1 MNASPPASITKSV
14 VCHSCDCFCP
24 VAAKVDADTGRVTKV
39 TTRDHPFFKDVICM
53 KGAYAP
59 KSFAHPDRL
68 MQPQQRIGERG
79 EGKWQAVS
87 WDEALDDIAERLGK
101 VIDQHGPEALAVAG
115 SNANLGLDNGL
126 TRRFMNLVGTPNFI
140 SGIAY
145 CMGNT
150 AAVSR
155 LVYGWYPRGDLLN
168 TKCIVLFGHDPR
180 RHSWTI
186 EYKTIRTAQAAGAKL
201 IVLDPR
207 KSENAEAA
215 DIWLPLRA
223 GTDAAMTFGWL
234 NVILEEELY
243 DADFVRDW
251 TVGFDAFAERVREY
265 PLDRVADITGVDPAL
280 IRDAAR
286 MYATTKPAAIP
297 WSPITDQQVSSTS
310 AIRLQCA
317 LRAITGNLDVKGG
330 EIFSGFNPGIRSD
343 SEVELHHALPLEQQR
358 KQLGADEFPV
368 FTYRGM
374 APLGDAT
381 ERVWGHRYANL
392 VGGCYMANP
401 SAVFK
406 AMADGEPYPV
416 KAFFALAN
424 NTLMSFAN
432 TNRIYKALLNQDLI
446 VAYEHMLTPTAQ
458 LADYV
463 LPGDSWLERPGMM
476 AGISDRAMAAPGECR
491 SIVYF
496 WCQLAQRLGLGEH
509 FPWQTEEELLDFRL
523 APGATTWAEVVA
535 SGSLPKAANAE
546 RKYEQTGFATPSG
559 KVELHS
565 SVLEGFGFDPLP
577 YYRETVQP
585 DERFPLM
592 MFIGLPD
599 DEYYRTGHRHI
610 PEMRKRAQDPGVL
623 RERDGPGGDWSAGG
637 RLGAR
642 GDIDGRHGRAR
653 LRPVRNARRTG
664 ARAARL
670 VEARINSW
678 PAPSFRRLG
687 VLRRADHPGRRPR
700 LHRPRAR
707 HPAHERRAVLARQA
721 HAGRGGRAGGGVRAD
736 DAHAERAGEAH
747 AQTRAARSRFHAR
760 RRVRRGRGVRGGG
773 AVALRTQLGVA
784 S

>member
-1 MNASPPASITKSV
+1 MNAITASKTVTKSV

-24 VAAKVDADTGRVTKV
+24 LAAKVDTGTGRVTKV

-68 MQPQQRIGERG
+68 MQPRKRVGERG
-79 EGKWQAVS
+79 DNKWQSVP
-87 WDEALDDIAERLGK
+87 WEEALDDIAERLRV
-101 VIDQHGPEALAVAG
+101 VIDRHGPEALAVAG

-126 TRRFMNLVGTPNFI
+126 TRRFMNLIGTPNFI

-155 LVYGWYPRGDLLN
+155 MVYGWYPRGDLLN

-186 EYKTIRTAQAAGAKL
+186 EYKTIRTAQSMGAKL

-234 NVILEEELY
+234 NVIIENGVY

-265 PLDRVADITGVDPAL
+265 PLDRVADITGVDAEL
-280 IRDAAR
+280 IDKAAR
-286 MYATTKPAAIP
+286 TYALSERAAIP
-297 WSPITDQQVSSTS
+297 WSPITDQQISSTS

-330 EIFSGFNPGIRSD
+330 ETFNGFNPKVRSD
-343 SEVELHHALPLEQQR
+343 SEIELHHLLPKSQQA

-374 APLGDAT
+374 EPLGDAC
-381 ERVWGHRYANL
+381 EKVWGHRYANL

-401 SAVFK
+401 AAVFK
-406 AMADGEPYPV
+406 AMTDGKPYPV

-424 NTLMSFAN
+424 NTLLSFAN
-432 TNRIYKALLNQDLI
+432 TNRIYDALLNQDLI
-446 VAYEHMLTPTAQ
+446 VAYEHMMTPTAQ

-463 LPGDSWLERPGMM
+463 LPGDAWLERPGMM
-476 AGISDRAMAAPGECR
+476 AGISDRAMNPPGECR
-491 SIVYF
+491 SIVHF
-496 WCQLAQRLGLGEH
+496 WCELARRMGLGEH
-509 FPWQTEEELLDFRL
+509 FPWRTDEELLDYRFEP
-523 APGATTWAEVVA
+523 AGTTWAKVVA
-535 SGSLPKAANAE
+535 AGSQPGAKNAE

-577 YYRETVQP
+577 YYREPVRP
-585 DERFPLM
+585 NDEYPLT

-610 PEMRKRAQDPGVL
+610 PEMRKRAQDPAFYVSQKDLAAYGL
-623 RERDGPGGDWSAGG
+623 DEGDWI
-637 RLGAR
+637 RLTTSTGSMV
-642 GDIDGRHGRAR
+642 GRAF
-653 LRPVRNARRTG
+653 VRSGMPKGLVRVPHGWWKPESANGTPHLSGAWAFSDAQITPDDDPAYIDLEQGIPHMKGLPCAVAKLTAQEVQELEAVYGPTTPMPNALEKN
-664 ARAARL
+664 A
-670 VEARINSW
+670 
-678 PAPSFRRLG
+678 
-687 VLRRADHPGRRPR
+687 
-700 LHRPRAR
+700 
-707 HPAHERRAVLARQA
+707 
-721 HAGRGGRAGGGVRAD
+721 
-736 DAHAERAGEAH
+736 
-747 AQTRAARSRFHAR
+747 
-760 RRVRRGRGVRGGG
+760 RVRRARSPDFMQDVEFGEDVEFEAVELSLYGRSS
-773 AVALRTQLGVA
+773 A
-784 S
+784 

>member
-1 MNASPPASITKSV
+1 MPSQTATITKSV

-24 VAAKVDADTGRVTKV
+24 VAAKVDAASGRVTKV

-68 MQPQQRIGERG
+68 MQPQKRIGERG
-79 EGKWQAVS
+79 EGKRAPVS
-87 WDEALDDIAERLGK
+87 WDEALDDIAERLRA
-101 VIDQHGPEALAVAG
+101 VIDRYGPEALAIAG
-115 SNANLGLDNGL
+115 SNANIGLDNGL

-155 LVYGWYPRGDLLN
+155 MVYGWYPRGDLMN
-168 TKCIVLFGHDPR
+168 TRCIVLFGHDPR

-186 EYKTIRTAQAAGAKL
+186 EYKTIRTAQAGGARL

-243 DADFVRDW
+243 DKDFVRDW

-265 PLDRVADITGVDPAL
+265 PLERVANITGVDVEL
-280 IRDAAR
+280 IQRAAR
-286 MYATTKPAAIP
+286 MYATAKPAAIP

-317 LRAITGNLDVKGG
+317 LRAITGNLDIKGG
-330 EIFSGFNPGIRSD
+330 EMFAGFNPRMRSD
-343 SEVELHHALPLEQQR
+343 TEVEMHHRLPKAQQA

-374 APLGDAT
+374 EPLGDAT

-401 SAVFK
+401 AAVFK
-406 AMADGEPYPV
+406 AMADGKPYPV

-432 TNRIYKALLNQDLI
+432 TDRIYKALLNQDLI

-463 LPGDSWLERPGMM
+463 LPGDAWLERPGMM
-476 AGISDRAMAAPGECR
+476 AGISDRAMDAPGECR

-496 WCQLAQRLGLGEH
+496 WCELARRLGLGNE
-509 FPWQTEEELLDFRL
+509 FPWHSEEELLDFRL
-523 APGATTWAEVVA
+523 EPAGTTWAEVVA
-535 SGSLPKAANAE
+535 KGSLPKADNPE
-546 RKYEQTGFATPSG
+546 RKYERAGFATPSG

-565 SVLEGFGFDPLP
+565 SVLEGFGFDALP
-577 YYRETVQP
+577 YYREPPGT
-585 DERFPLM
+585 DERFPLT

-610 PEMRKRAQDPGVL
+610 PEMRKRAQDPAFYISEADRQAL
-623 RERDGPGGDWSAGG
+623 CLEEGDWA
-637 RLGAR
+637 RVATATGAMV
-642 GDIDGRHGRAR
+642 GRAF
-653 LRPVRNARRTG
+653 VRSGMPAGLVRVPHGWWKPESRRGMPHLSG
-664 ARAARL
+664 AWAFSDAQ
-670 VEARINSW
+670 IT
-678 PAPSFRRLG
+678 PD
-687 VLRRADHPGRRPR
+687 DHPDFIDLEQGIPHMKGLPCSLAKLDPAEVQELEAVYGPTMPMPNALEKHAKKRSVRSPDFMRDVEFGEDVEFEAVELSLYGRSS
-700 LHRPRAR
+700 A
-707 HPAHERRAVLARQA
+707 
-721 HAGRGGRAGGGVRAD
+721 
-736 DAHAERAGEAH
+736 
-747 AQTRAARSRFHAR
+747 
-760 RRVRRGRGVRGGG
+760 
-773 AVALRTQLGVA
+773 
-784 S
+784 

>member
-1 MNASPPASITKSV
+1 MNKAKIPPQTKSV

-24 VAAKVDADTGRVTKV
+24 LAAKVDDGRVVKV

-68 MQPQQRIGERG
+68 MEPLKRVGDRG
-79 EGKWQAVS
+79 EGQWAKVS
-87 WDEALDDIAERLGK
+87 WDEALDDIAARLST
-101 VIDQHGPEALAVAG
+101 VVDQYGPEALAVAG
-115 SNANLGLDNGL
+115 SNANIGLDNGL
-126 TRRFMNLVGTPNFI
+126 TRRFMNLLGTPNFI
-140 SGIAY
+140 SGVAY

-150 AAVSR
+150 AAVNR

-168 TKCIVLFGHDPR
+168 SKCIVLFGHDPR

-186 EYKTIRTAQAAGAKL
+186 EYKTIRTAQAMGSKL

-215 DIWLPLRA
+215 DLWLPLRA

-234 NVILEEELY
+234 NVIIEQELY
-243 DADFVRDW
+243 DKDFVRDW

-265 PLDRVADITGVDPAL
+265 PLDRVADITGVDAEL
-280 IRDAAR
+280 IEAAAK

-310 AIRLQCA
+310 AIRLHCA

-330 EIFSGFNPGIRSD
+330 EMMTGFNPGIRSD
-343 SEVELHHALPLEQQR
+343 TEVEMHERLAPEQQA
-358 KQLGADEFPV
+358 KQLGADQFPV

-374 APLGDAT
+374 GPLGDAT
-381 ERVWGHRYANL
+381 EEVWGHRYANL

-401 SAVFK
+401 MATFK
-406 AMADGEPYPV
+406 AMATGEPYPV

-432 TNRIYKALLNQDLI
+432 TRRVYDALMNQDLI

-463 LPGDSWLERPGMM
+463 LPGDAWLERPGMM
-476 AGISDRAMAAPGECR
+476 AGISDQAMDRPGECR

-496 WCQLAQRLGLGEH
+496 WRELAARMGLAEH
-509 FPWQTEEELLDFRL
+509 FPWPTEEALLDYRL
-523 APGATTWAEVVA
+523 EPGNTTWAEVVA
-535 SGSLPKAANAE
+535 EGSLPKAEVQE

-559 KVELHS
+559 KVELAS
-565 SVLEGFGFDPLP
+565 SILEGFGFDALP
-577 YYRETVQP
+577 YYREVGGGG
-585 DERFPLM
+585 DEFPLS

-610 PEMRKRAQDPGVL
+610 PELRKRAHDPAFFVSEQDMQAL
-623 RERDGPGGDWSAGG
+623 ELTDGDW
-637 RLGAR
+637 AR
-642 GDIDGRHGRAR
+642 VSTSTGSMAGRAF
-653 LRPVRNARRTG
+653 VRTG
-664 ARAARL
+664 MPAGLIRVPHGWWKPESQTGLEHLSGMWSFADAQITPDEEPGL
-670 VEARINSW
+670 IDLEQGIPHMKGVPCALAKLTEAEVGEIEAVFGPTQDMGNAVEKNVKTR
-678 PAPSFRRLG
+678 PPKAPDFMDDVEFGEDVEFEAVELSLY
-687 VLRRADHPGRRPR
+687 GRSS
-700 LHRPRAR
+700 A
-707 HPAHERRAVLARQA
+707 
-721 HAGRGGRAGGGVRAD
+721 
-736 DAHAERAGEAH
+736 
-747 AQTRAARSRFHAR
+747 
-760 RRVRRGRGVRGGG
+760 
-773 AVALRTQLGVA
+773 
-784 S
+784 

>member
-1 MNASPPASITKSV
+1 MPASQPATITKSV

-24 VAAKVDADTGRVTKV
+24 VAAKVDAASGRVTKV

-68 MQPQQRIGERG
+68 MQPQRRVGERG
-79 EGKWQAVS
+79 GGKWQTVT
-87 WDEALDDIAERLGK
+87 WNDALDDIAERLTK
-101 VIDQHGPEALAVAG
+101 VVDQYGPEALAIAG
-115 SNANLGLDNGL
+115 SNANIGLDNGL
-126 TRRFMNLVGTPNFI
+126 TRRFMNLIGTPNFI

-155 LVYGWYPRGDLLN
+155 MVYGWYPRGDLLN

-186 EYKTIRTAQAAGAKL
+186 EYKTIRTAQAGGAKL

-207 KSENAEAA
+207 LSENAEAA

-234 NVILEEELY
+234 NVIIEEELY
-243 DADFVRDW
+243 DRDFVRDW

-265 PLDRVADITGVDPAL
+265 PLDRVADITGVDAEL
-280 IRDAAR
+280 IARAAR
-286 MYATTKPAAIP
+286 LYATTKPAAIP
-297 WSPITDQQVSSTS
+297 WSPITDQQISSTS
-310 AIRLQCA
+310 AIRLQCI
-317 LRAITGNLDVKGG
+317 LRAITGNLDIKGG
-330 EIFSGFNPGIRSD
+330 ETFAGFNPGVRSD
-343 SEVELHHALPLEQQR
+343 TEVEMHHRLPLAQQD
-358 KQLGADEFPV
+358 KQLGATEFPV

-401 SAVFK
+401 AAVFK

-432 TNRIYKALLNQDLI
+432 SGRIYKALLNQDLI
-446 VAYEHMLTPTAQ
+446 VAYEHMMTPTAQ

-463 LPGDSWLERPGMM
+463 LPGDAWLERPGMM
-476 AGISDRAMAAPGECR
+476 AGISDRAMDAPGECK

-496 WCQLAQRLGLGEH
+496 WCELARRLGLGEH
-509 FPWQTEEELLDFRL
+509 FPWRTEEELLDYRL
-523 APGATTWAEVVA
+523 EPAGTTWADVVA
-535 SGSLPKAANAE
+535 KGSLPRAENAE
-546 RKYEQTGFATPSG
+546 RKYLEHGFATPSG

-577 YYRETVQP
+577 YYRETP
-585 DERFPLM
+585 KPSDRFPLA

-610 PEMRKRAQDPGVL
+610 PEMRKRAQDPAFYIS
-623 RERDGPGGDWSAGG
+623 ETD
-637 RLGAR
+637 
-642 GDIDGRHGRAR
+642 
-653 LRPVRNARRTG
+653 
-664 ARAARL
+664 
-670 VEARINSW
+670 
-678 PAPSFRRLG
+678 
-687 VLRRADHPGRRPR
+687 
-700 LHRPRAR
+700 
-707 HPAHERRAVLARQA
+707 RQA
-721 HAGRGGRAGGGVRAD
+721 HGIEEGDWVRVATSTGAMVGRAFVRAGMPAGLVRVPHGWWKPESTRGQPHLSGAWAFSDAQITPD
-736 DAHAERAGEAH
+736 DDPALIDREQGIPHMKGVPCALAKLSASEVRALEAVFGPTTPMPNALEKHTSKRPPRSLDFMQDVEFGEDVEFEAVELSLYG
-747 AQTRAARSRFHAR
+747 RSSA
-760 RRVRRGRGVRGGG
+760 
-773 AVALRTQLGVA
+773 
-784 S
+784 